1 MVWKIYKSI
10 LVILKADVLKLQ
22 FFFKFFFFCILYLF
36 ILFIYLFIYLFKY
49 VYYFCYTHFVNTNLK
64 LLLSINCECV
74 WICNTCDAINFHFS
88 YTKEHGHTHSRVG
101 QHVASS
107 RNATRGC
114 RAVQRGSLSSGTTR
128 LCILFPFQK
137 ITYEI
142 TIFLEFVKKSR
153 IVKFNRSNRPI
164 YTK

>member
-22 FFFKFFFFCILYLF
+22 FFFKLFFFCILYLF

-88 YTKEHGHTHSRVG
+88 YTKEHGYTHSRVG
-101 QHVASS
+101 QHVAYRVEMQHVVVARYNADHFRVEQRDSASCFLFKRLLTKLQFSS
-107 RNATRGC
+107 N
-114 RAVQRGSLSSGTTR
+114 LW
-128 LCILFPFQK
+128 K
-137 ITYEI
+137 
-142 TIFLEFVKKSR
+142 
-153 IVKFNRSNRPI
+153 NRES
-164 YTK
+164 